1 MKNIL
6 IPSVIKPTYG
16 LLPKIPMRMRITSLL
31 LAGFLFQANA
41 EISYSQEARISLE
54 MRNATVEEVLNEI
67 ETRSEFHFLY
77 NSKLIDVDRKVTVN
91 VDANDIESVLKILFD
106 GTDVIYKV
114 SDKQIVLQRK
124 AWSDSSSSPR
134 VEQSDR
140 KVITGTVVDALGP
153 VAGANIVVKGSTNG
167 TMTDME
173 GKFSLEVPEGATLE
187 ISYIGYVSQ
196 QIKVGNQTTLN
207 ITLKEDSQAL
217 DEVVVVGFGTQK
229 KVNLTGS
236 VAMVKSE
243 VLESRPVQNVSQALQ
258 GVVPG
263 LNLTVNDTGGELNNN
278 LSIDIRGGGTI
289 GEGSNASPLILIDGI
304 EGDMNSINPN
314 DIESISV
321 LKDAAS
327 AAIYGSRA
335 AFGVI
340 LITTKS
346 GHSGR
351 TNVNYS
357 MNVRFASPSSLP
369 TMMDSYQFAQFFNRA
384 AANQGSSPVFDE
396 TTMQRIIDYQ
406 AGRITSGAQIRTDG
420 FYSENVLANANVDWF
435 DEVYRKVV
443 PSHEHNI
450 SVSGG
455 SDKLTYLVSSSFMD
469 QQGFLNWASDDFK
482 RYTLNARINA
492 QLSKYV
498 KLVYGTKWI
507 REDYDRPYYLDAN
520 SLFFNSIA
528 RTWPTCPVYDDNGY
542 ILGSVINRMR
552 DGGRNQDQED
562 QSYNQIQLIIEPIK
576 DWRIYA
582 EGNMRTSNRFN
593 HSALYPI
600 SRYNAAG
607 ENIGGSID
615 GSRAIGATEVSEH
628 AYRDTYLTGNLYS
641 DYFKQFDSG
650 HYFKV
655 MAGFN
660 AELMKS
666 RDVYGIMDNLIST
679 DVPTLNTATENPRT
693 SGGYSHWATVGF
705 FGRLNYNYKEKYL
718 FEFNLRYDG
727 TSRFLADQQWGTFP
741 SFSAGWNI
749 AREEFFADLGSLED
763 YVSTFKFRGSWG
775 QLGNTNTEDLYPLY
789 LTMPVSNKN
798 GLWLLDGEKPNTSYA
813 PGLVSSY
820 LTWETVESW
829 DVGLD
834 IGALDNRLM
843 VSFDYYQRKTKNMV
857 GPAPELPSILGTGVP
872 DMNNADLK
880 SYGFDLELAWR
891 DNVGEFSYGA
901 KFVLSDNKRKVT
913 RYPNDSGDYS
923 QWYAGKMSGEIWGY
937 ETIGIAKTDEEMN
950 THLASL
956 PNGGQDALGTQW
968 AAGDIMYRDLNGDGK
983 IDAGSSTL
991 GDPGD
996 KKIIGNSTPRYRF
1009 GLTLD
1014 SAWKGF
1020 DLSLF
1025 FQGVAKR
1032 DYFLTGPY
1040 FWGAN
1045 SGQWFSVGFDY
1056 HWDFFRPEGDPLGS
1070 NVDSYYPR
1078 PMFDQGSKNQQCQTG
1093 YLQNAAYIRL
1103 KNIQF
1108 GYTFPRAWV
1117 NKLGLQSLRVYFSGD
1132 NLWTATGIHGYYDP
1146 ENLGS
1151 ADNNGGQV
1159 YPLSKTYSVG
1169 LNINF

>member
-6 IPSVIKPTYG
+6 VPSVIKPTYG
-16 LLPKIPMRMRITSLL
+16 LLPKIPMRMRIVTVL
-31 LAGFLFQANA
+31 LAGFLIQANA
-41 EISYSQEARISLE
+41 ETSYSQEARISLE

-77 NSKLIDVDRKVTVN
+77 NSKLIDVDRKVTVD
-91 VDANDIESVLKILFD
+91 VDANNIESVLKILFD
-106 GTDVIYKV
+106 GTDVTYKI

-124 AWSDSSSSPR
+124 AWSESASAPR
-134 VEQSDR
+134 IEQSEKR
-140 KVITGTVVDALGP
+140 ITGTVMDALGP
-153 VAGANIVVKGSTNG
+153 VAGANVIVKGTTNG
-167 TMTDME
+167 TVTDVD

-187 ISYIGYVSQ
+187 ISYIGYVTQ
-196 QIKVGNQTTLN
+196 HIKVGTRKTLN
-207 ITLKEDSQAL
+207 IALQEDSQAL

-243 VLESRPVQNVSQALQ
+243 VLENRPVQNVGQALQ

-263 LNLTVNDTGGELNNN
+263 LNLTVNDTGGELNNA
-278 LSIDIRGGGTI
+278 LSVNVRGAGTI
-289 GEGSNASPLILIDGI
+289 GQGSNAAPLILIDGI

-346 GHSGR
+346 GQSGR

-357 MNVRFASPSSLP
+357 ANVRFTTPSALP
-369 TMMDSYQFAQFFNRA
+369 TMMDSYQFAQYFNRA
-384 AANQGSSPVFDE
+384 AANQGTTPTFNE

-406 AGRITSGAQIRTDG
+406 AGRITSGSQVRTDG
-420 FYSENVLANANVDWF
+420 LYSENVLANANVDWF
-435 DEVYRKVV
+435 DEMYRKAV
-443 PSHEHNI
+443 PSHEHNV

-455 SDKLTYLVSSSFMD
+455 NDKVTYLASGSFLN
-469 QQGFLNWASDDFK
+469 QQGFMNWASEKFK

-498 KLVYGTKWI
+498 KLVYGAKWI
-507 REDYDRPYYLDAN
+507 REDYDRPSFLDAGN
-520 SLFFNSIA
+520 LFFNSIA
-528 RTWPTCPVYDDNGY
+528 RTWPTCPMYDDNGH
-542 ILGSVINRMR
+542 ILASTVNKIREA
-552 DGGRNQDQED
+552 GRNKDQKD
-562 QSYNQIQLIIEPIK
+562 QVYNQVQLIIEPIK
-576 DWRIYA
+576 DWKIYA
-582 EGNMRTSNRFN
+582 EGNMWTSNRIN
-593 HSALYPI
+593 HSELLPI

-607 ENIGGSID
+607 ENVGGSLD
-615 GSRAIGATEVSEH
+615 GSRAIGATEVSETF
-628 AYRDTYLTGNLYS
+628 YRSNYLTGNLYS

-655 MAGFN
+655 MVGFN

-666 RDVYGIMDNLIST
+666 RDLYGIMDNLIT
-679 DVPTLNTATENPRT
+679 PDIPTLDTATENPRT
-693 SGGYSHWATVGF
+693 TGGYSHWATVGF

-727 TSRFLADQQWGTFP
+727 TSRFLGDQQWGTFP
-741 SFSAGWNI
+741 SLSAGWNI
-749 AREEFFADLGSLED
+749 AREEFFADWGSLKD
-763 YVSTFKFRGSWG
+763 YIGTLKLRGSWG
-775 QLGNTNTEDLYPLY
+775 QLGNTNTTNLYPFY

-798 GLWLLDGEKPNTSYA
+798 GTWLLDGQKPNTSYA
-813 PGLVSSY
+813 PGLVSSM

-834 IGALDNRLM
+834 VGALDNRLTA
-843 VSFDYYQRKTKNMV
+843 SFDYYVRKTKDMV
-857 GPAPELPSILGTGVP
+857 GPAPELPSILGTSVP
-872 DMNNADLK
+872 SMNNADLK

-891 DNVGEFSYGA
+891 DNVGDFSYGA
-901 KFVLSDNKRKVT
+901 KFVLSDNKVKVT
-913 RYPNDSGDYS
+913 RYPNESGDFS
-923 QWYAGKMSGEIWGY
+923 QWYAGKMSGELWGY

-950 THLASL
+950 AHLASL
-956 PNGGQDALGTQW
+956 PNGGQDALGTRW
-968 AAGDIMYRDLNGDGK
+968 AAGDIMYRDLDGDGK

-991 GDPGD
+991 SDPGD
-996 KKIIGNSTPRYRF
+996 RRIIGNTTPRYRF

-1014 SAWKGF
+1014 GAWKGF
-1020 DLSLF
+1020 DVSLF

-1045 SGQWFSVGFDY
+1045 SGQWGSAGFDY
-1056 HWDFFRPEGDPLGS
+1056 HWDFFRPEGDPLGA
-1070 NVDSYYPR
+1070 NVDAYYPR
-1078 PMFDQGSKNQQCQTG
+1078 PMFDQGTKNQQTQTG

-1108 GYTFPRAWV
+1108 GYTFPRALM
-1117 NKLGLQSLRVYFSGD
+1117 NKLGLQSLRIYFSGD
-1132 NLWTATGIHGYYDP
+1132 NLWTATGIHGFYDP
-1146 ENLGS
+1146 ENLGAS
-1151 ADNNGGQV
+1151 GGTGGQV